1 MTLLSKLAILSAQDC
16 KTESVDVP
24 EWGGAVT
31 IRSMTG
37 AERDAFR
44 AQIAD
49 AGDRN
54 VGLFE
59 AALLALT
66 LVDDQGQRLFELD
79 DVEALRAKSAAV
91 LDRIARAA
99 MKLNGMADESVEDAE
114 KN

>member
-16 KTESVDVP
+16 KHELLDVP
-24 EWGGAVT
+24 EWGGAVK
-31 IRSMTG
+31 IRAMTG

-44 AQIAD
+44 VQISD
-49 AGDRN
+49 AGDKN

-66 LVDDQGQRLFELD
+66 LADENGNRLFELAD
-79 DVEALRAKSAAV
+79 IEALRAKSAAV
-91 LDRIARAA
+91 LDRVAKAA
-99 MKLNGMADESVEDAE
+99 MKINGMADDSVEDAE